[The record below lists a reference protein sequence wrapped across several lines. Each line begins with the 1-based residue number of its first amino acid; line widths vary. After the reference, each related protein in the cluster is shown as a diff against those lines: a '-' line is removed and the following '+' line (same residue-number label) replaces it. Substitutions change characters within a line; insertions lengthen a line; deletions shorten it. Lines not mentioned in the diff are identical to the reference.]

1 MTWIWTFYR
10 SAFWQRLFNRGFLT
24 DPILLRGLSLA
35 AAFLTE
41 PTLLRGLSLAAAG
54 ASLFQ
59 SQPCL
64 RSLSLAASFLTEPAL
79 MRSLSLAAAGASLI
93 RFKFFLF

>member
-24 DPILLRGLSLA
+24 D
-35 AAFLTE
+35 

-64 RSLSLAASFLTEPAL
+64 RSLSLTASFLTEPAL